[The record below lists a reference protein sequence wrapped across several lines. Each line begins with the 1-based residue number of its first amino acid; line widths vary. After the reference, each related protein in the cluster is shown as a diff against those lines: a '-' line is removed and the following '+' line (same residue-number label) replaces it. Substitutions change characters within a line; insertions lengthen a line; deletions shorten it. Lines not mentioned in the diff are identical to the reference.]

1 MVPFLTSPFALFALL
16 AVPALVAIYLFQRR
30 FRVRDVSSLVLWA
43 AIRQP
48 SVGGRKRERLQLPLT
63 FWLELLAIVLIA
75 LAAAG
80 PLLPQWSRSR
90 PLVIVCDDSLSMQAG
105 SAREKAVAFAK
116 GELAKRRFSP
126 VRIVVAGATPRFERD
141 FAQWT
146 CTAPSSDL
154 DAAIALAASA
164 AGRGALILVLTDHA
178 PERPIDPGRVRWQ
191 AFGAPLPNLG
201 FVAAT
206 RAGDRILLEIANDS
220 TAPQSA
226 TLHVGPGPRGGE
238 DREAEDPRSRGPR
251 IDVPPRSRHRVQLTL
266 PPSSG
271 AVQATLSEDAA
282 AFDNRV
288 TLLPDRRPP
297 LRVAIRIADE
307 KLRTMIE
314 SALLATSRV
323 ALEPLRPQLVIT
335 DAATDAQ
342 WSVLVQPDRGGAS
355 FVGPYVIDRTSP
367 LTTGLALD
375 GLVWG
380 AKRGPM
386 QGQPVIL
393 AGDQPLVTI
402 EEHRLRIRFDPS
414 ISNLH
419 HAPAWPALWWNV
431 IDWRS
436 AHLPGPRST
445 NVILGANAFV
455 NIETTPVEVIAP
467 DGERRT
473 LDARDGTAVIAAL
486 QPGIWKVGPYSF
498 ASNALVAKETDLSHN
513 RSGEWG
519 SWSEESL
526 SSAGFQNIAW
536 LLLLAA
542 LAALTL
548 HQWNAA
554 VPAAGQAASRRLGE
568 S

>member
-16 AVPALVAIYLFQRR
+16 AVPALVTIYLFQRR

-75 LAAAG
+75 LAATG

-105 SAREKAVAFAK
+105 PAREKAIAFAK

-191 AFGAPLPNLG
+191 AFGAALPNLG
-201 FVAAT
+201 FVSAT

-220 TAPQSA
+220 GVVESSSLRVFKQVLPI
-226 TLHVGPGPRGGE
+226 R
-238 DREAEDPRSRGPR
+238 
-251 IDVPPRSRHRVQLTL
+251 VPPRSRHRVQLTL
-266 PPSSG
+266 PANSG

-297 LRVAIRIADE
+297 LRVAVRIADE
-307 KLRTMIE
+307 KLRAMIE
-314 SALLATSRV
+314 NALLATSRV
-323 ALEPLRPQLVIT
+323 ALEPVRPQLVIT
-335 DAATDAQ
+335 DAATDAE
-342 WSVLVQPDRGGAS
+342 WSVHVQPDRGGAS
-355 FVGPYVIDRTSP
+355 FVGPYVIDRTSA

-393 AGDQPLVTI
+393 AGDQPLVTA

-436 AHLPGPRST
+436 AHLPGPRSA

-455 NIETTPVEVIAP
+455 NVETSPVDVIAP

-498 ASNALVAKETDLSHN
+498 ASNALAAEETDLSHN

-519 SWSEESL
+519 SWNDEAL
-526 SSAGFQNIAW
+526 TSAGFQNIAW

-542 LAALTL
+542 LAALIA
-548 HQWNAA
+548 HQ
-554 VPAAGQAASRRLGE
+554 RLTRGALAT
-568 S
+568 